1 MPGRNSW
8 TCSRQ
13 DVTAPSRDVTASS
26 RDVTAM
32 SRDVSAMSRD
42 VTTQNNVVQ
51 MSTGKKRGAEEAD
64 GMDTTEDE
72 EAKKVKSDG
81 DDGKVVGE
89 KDSSPFQG
97 MYHKL
102 SFFMM

>member
-8 TCSRQ
+8 TRPCSRQ
-13 DVTAPSRDVTASS
+13 DVTAPSRDVTAPS
-26 RDVTAM
+26 RDVTAP
-32 SRDVSAMSRD
+32 SRDVSSMSRD

-81 DDGKVVGE
+81 DDGKVVE
-89 KDSSPFQG
+89 
-97 MYHKL
+97 
-102 SFFMM
+102 